1 MRCDTRFLRA
11 WIEKDI
17 APVFRQ
23 FRGSMMWRLDLTIFE
38 DVKANASQIYR
49 QAIPTGGI
57 VGMPPP
63 PTPPLTN
70 EQIAT
75 FKTWMDEGCPR

>member
-1 MRCDTRFLRA
+1 MSTSVSF
-11 WIEKDI
+11 EKDI

-23 FRGSMMWRLDLTIFE
+23 FRGSMMWRLDLSKFE
-38 DVKANASQIYR
+38 DVKANASQIYG
-49 QAIPTGGI
+49 QIIPTGGI

-63 PTPPLTN
+63 PYPPLTA

-75 FKTWMDEGCPR
+75 FKRWMDEGFPK

>member
-1 MRCDTRFLRA
+1 MAVSF
-11 WIEKDI
+11 EKDI

-23 FRGSMMWRLDLTIFE
+23 FRSSMMWRLDLTKFE
-38 DVKANASQIYR
+38 DVKANASVIYSQIV
-49 QAIPTGGI
+49 PTLGI

-63 PTPPLTN
+63 PYPPLTT

-75 FKTWMDEGCPR
+75 FKSWMDEGFPR